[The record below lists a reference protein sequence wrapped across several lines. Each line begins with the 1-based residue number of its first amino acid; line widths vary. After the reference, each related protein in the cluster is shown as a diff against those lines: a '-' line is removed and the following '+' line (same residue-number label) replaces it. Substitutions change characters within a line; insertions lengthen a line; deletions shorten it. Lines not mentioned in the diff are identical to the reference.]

1 MNTRSNPPAQFFS
14 KDDLPVRTRKGKK
27 ESTKMAEGNPERT
40 SSSESE
46 EEEGSVSDM
55 PPPDQEPPKLPDLEV
70 ISNRRSQ
77 SRNKSIT
84 KMQAQM
90 EESKASF
97 PTSSW
102 FSSSKPEDTWR
113 DQRADSAQ
121 REQRRKE
128 EYWNRESR
136 IPRLRRVKSTSSL
149 NEVSARGLTGIIT
162 HITKPIVTLNDKTAR
177 NDDRRLERNLMH
189 LNKVTEDRIKSAL
202 FEDLHGLTEHIQKL
216 DTQVEHL
223 ANIHKLSSRVDT
235 RKANSLSV
243 LEEYPTVDASPTIY
257 RQASSALLNLIKN
270 IVTVKGLTITKDSYS
285 YILEV
290 ALSSNVIAN
299 QYILSESQQFSLLL
313 DSLPAN
319 SSEFAV
325 LNRCANLEDLFETIS
340 TFAPWIPTQ
349 RELESKIVSWKLDY
363 RSVAH
368 LNKSLTDLIAW
379 VEDVSDSDL
388 RTIDIYHNV
397 IGRILQEKLNSR
409 ILHNLQEIRMKI
421 SELYKIADLVQM
433 LLCPLKQ
440 LIPKNEHATKNVQKT
455 ENVSSNSTPN
465 STSNDFPS
473 SPRSIAYLS
482 DLNTLM
488 QVSYYPPR
496 YVPPAV
502 NAVNS
507 NTQEKKVGKYAERNR
522 KRRERK
528 ALENK

>member
-1 MNTRSNPPAQFFS
+1 MAE
-14 KDDLPVRTRKGKK
+14 K
-27 ESTKMAEGNPERT
+27 ESEKEIEKEIFNL

-46 EEEGSVSDM
+46 EEEGRESDM
-55 PPPDQEPPKLPDLEV
+55 PPPDQEPPRLPDLEV
-70 ISNRRSQ
+70 IRNRRSQ
-77 SRNKSIT
+77 SKSKSVT
-84 KMQAQM
+84 KTQKQT
-90 EESKASF
+90 EESKVLY
-97 PTSSW
+97 PSW

-113 DQRADSAQ
+113 DKRADSAQ

-149 NEVSARGLTGIIT
+149 NEVSARGLTEIIS

-177 NDDRRLERNLMH
+177 NDDQRLERNLRH

-216 DTQVEHL
+216 DSQVEHL

-243 LEEYPTVDASPTIY
+243 LEEYPTVDASPTIS

-285 YILEV
+285 YILEI

-325 LNRCANLEDLFETIS
+325 LNRCGNLENLFETIS
-340 TFAPWIPTQ
+340 TFAPSIPAQ
-349 RELESKIVSWKLDY
+349 HELESKIVSWKLDY

-368 LNKSLTDLIAW
+368 LNKSLTDLISW

-388 RTIDIYHNV
+388 STIDIYHNV
-397 IGRILQEKLNSR
+397 GFSR
-409 ILHNLQEIRMKI
+409 KSLIVGYYITYKR
-421 SELYKIADLVQM
+421 SE
-433 LLCPLKQ
+433 
-440 LIPKNEHATKNVQKT
+440 
-455 ENVSSNSTPN
+455 
-465 STSNDFPS
+465 
-473 SPRSIAYLS
+473 
-482 DLNTLM
+482 
-488 QVSYYPPR
+488 
-496 YVPPAV
+496 
-502 NAVNS
+502 
-507 NTQEKKVGKYAERNR
+507 
-522 KRRERK
+522 
-528 ALENK
+528 